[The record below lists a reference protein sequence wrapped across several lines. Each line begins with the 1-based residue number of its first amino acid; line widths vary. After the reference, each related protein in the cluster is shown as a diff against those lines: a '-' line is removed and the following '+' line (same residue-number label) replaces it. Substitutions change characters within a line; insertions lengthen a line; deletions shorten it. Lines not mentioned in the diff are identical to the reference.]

1 MDATSC
7 TRKEI
12 RCSRFNFW
20 DISPLALR
28 LPDDQESSGAEMAQL
43 MRVGG
48 LMPFPE
54 GLDGGLCPYRTS
66 TQLVPFHGG

>member
-20 DISPLALR
+20 DKSPLALR
-28 LPDDQESSGAEMAQL
+28 LPDDEESSGAEIAQL

-48 LMPFPE
+48 VMSFPE
-54 GLDGGLCPYRTS
+54 GVDGGSCPYSTS
-66 TQLVPFHGG
+66 TQLVPPYGG